1 MGVLESMIIL
11 NCVFRLSWTDLL
23 GVLVAEAETV
33 SLFERES
40 SMTGR
45 RIMANKTVLSTNRYW
60 EYVLLLILLL
70 LALHAF
76 LRPTPTS
83 AYTLIIG
90 HLGLAIEAIL
100 PLPQILANH
109 RARSCKGFR
118 LSVLANW
125 LVGDAMKMLFFFAS
139 DGDKVPWPFK
149 LCGIFQACCDAG
161 LGFQYWLYGDGKRE
175 ERSSGE
181 ARGWLETNNP

>member
-1 MGVLESMIIL
+1 MGQLKS
-11 NCVFRLSWTDLL
+11 
-23 GVLVAEAETV
+23 
-33 SLFERES
+33 
-40 SMTGR
+40 
-45 RIMANKTVLSTNRYW
+45 K
-60 EYVLLLILLL
+60 LILLL
-70 LALHAF
+70 NICSYWDYLLLLTLLLLTLHTF

-83 AYTLIIG
+83 TYTLFIG

-100 PLPQILANH
+100 PLPQMLANH

-161 LGFQYWLYGDGKRE
+161 LGFQYWIYGNGKGE
-175 ERSSGE
+175 ERSLAEGE
-181 ARGWLETNNP
+181 RLA

>member
-1 MGVLESMIIL
+1 ML
-11 NCVFRLSWTDLL
+11 T
-23 GVLVAEAETV
+23 
-33 SLFERES
+33 
-40 SMTGR
+40 
-45 RIMANKTVLSTNRYW
+45 
-60 EYVLLLILLL
+60 LLL
-70 LALHAF
+70 LALHTF
-76 LRPTPTS
+76 LRPSTPTS
-83 AYTLIIG
+83 TYTLFIG

-125 LVGDAMKMLFFFAS
+125 LVGDAMKMMFFFAS

-161 LGFQYWLYGDGKRE
+161 LGFQYWIYGADGKAE
-175 ERSSGE
+175 ERRRSLVEGE
-181 ARGWLETNNP
+181 RLA